1 MEPMEPMEEVMVH
14 GGMLIA
20 KTLKREGVEVV
31 FTLSGG
37 HIAAIYDGCVREGI
51 RVMDTRHEQVA
62 VHAAEGWA
70 KVTRRPGVA
79 LLTAGPGVTD
89 GVTGIANAY
98 LNGSPTLI
106 FGGAA
111 PVEQMDRGALQE
123 LRHVELVASI
133 TKWAR
138 SVPQTKRLA
147 EYTTMAFREALTGR
161 YGPVFLECP
170 MDTLNNLI
178 PSEEAI
184 IPGPG
189 YRAASRTL
197 GDPAEIERA
206 AALLTQARRPVIFA
220 GTTVWWDD
228 AAADLRALAE
238 KLQAPVFLNGSARG
252 SLAPDHPLFCSLA
265 RRAALADADVI
276 LLAGAK
282 LDFRLGYGQP
292 PLIPAEAK
300 IIWLDTLPEDIG
312 ANRGA
317 DVGLPGHVGLN
328 LAAITRA
335 LGKVAAHAD
344 WLSQIRAAEERAH
357 AKEEAL
363 MRSDA
368 QPIHPLRLCADLR
381 DTLDR
386 DAWVIGDGG
395 DIVSYGARV
404 LHPWEPGHWLD
415 AGPMGTLGAG
425 TGFAIAA
432 KIAHPD
438 KQVAILFGD
447 GAFGLNGM
455 EFETMARHNLPIV
468 AVIGNDGQWAQIKHP
483 QKAMLGH
490 ATAADL
496 RPGVRYDR
504 MAEAFGCYGELVER
518 PADIR
523 PAIERA
529 FASGKPAVVNVMT
542 DPNVVYARSTQA
554 AV

>member
-1 MEPMEPMEEVMVH
+1 MHDPMTH

-20 KTLKREGVEVV
+20 HILKREGVEVV

-70 KVTRRPGVA
+70 RVTRQPGVA

-89 GVTGIANAY
+89 GVTGVANAY
-98 LNGSPTLI
+98 QSGSPVVI

-111 PVEQMDRGALQE
+111 PLDQVDRGALQE
-123 LRHVELVASI
+123 LRHVELVSSI

-138 SVPQTKRLA
+138 TVTSTKRVA
-147 EYTTMAFREALTGR
+147 EYTAMALRKATTGR

-170 MDTLNNLI
+170 MDVLNNII
-178 PSEEAI
+178 PTEEAVM
-184 IPGPG
+184 PDE
-189 YRAASRTL
+189 RAPDPDRTRA
-197 GDPAEIERA
+197 DTREVVRA
-206 AALLTQARRPVIFA
+206 AALLARAERPVIFA
-220 GTTVWWDD
+220 GSTVWWDD
-228 AAADLRALAE
+228 AATALRSLAE
-238 KLQAPVFLNGSARG
+238 RLNAPVFLNGSARG
-252 SLAPDHPLFCSLA
+252 SLPPDHPLLCAQA
-265 RRAALADADVI
+265 RRAALGEADVI
-276 LLAGAK
+276 LLVGAK

-292 PLIPAEAK
+292 PLIPATAK
-300 IIWLDTLPEDIG
+300 LVWLDTQAEDIS

-317 DVGLPGHVGLN
+317 EVGLAGDVGLN
-328 LAAITRA
+328 MAAIEA
-335 LGKVAAHAD
+335 ELGEPGDHAD
-344 WLSQIRAAEERAH
+344 WLERIRAVEEQAL

-363 MRSDA
+363 MASDTT
-368 QPIHPLRLCADLR
+368 PVHPLRLCRDLR
-381 DTLDR
+381 DALDR
-386 DAWVIGDGG
+386 DAYVVGDGG
-395 DIVSYGARV
+395 DIVSFGARV
-404 LHPWEPGHWLD
+404 LTPWEPGHWLD
-415 AGPMGTLGAG
+415 AGPLGTLGAG

-432 KIAHPD
+432 KLARPD

-483 QKAMLGH
+483 QRAMLGH
-490 ATAADL
+490 STAADL
-496 RPGVRYDR
+496 APGIRYDL
-504 MAEAFGCYGELVER
+504 MAQAFGCHGELVER
-518 PADIR
+518 PEDIR

-529 FASGKPAVVNVMT
+529 FASGKPAVVNVLT
-542 DPNVVYARSTQA
+542 DPTVVYGRSTQV